1 MRASDDSVVK
11 ETRFLRV
18 WFLGTAYIPKF
29 ISLRQTWR
37 RSIRQNRHTSSP
49 TQAYELECE
58 SVALMG
64 MLWKEL
70 LPAAARPYGCCN
82 PRLLEAVGCEGEE
95 WAEFLGMTCTYHT
108 EQYHVLIGEGGWD
121 YHNHAVKLTQI
132 HGPAFFQWDYEVLER
147 VYGCGDRGEWCS
159 AVRELGCK

>member
-1 MRASDDSVVK
+1 
-11 ETRFLRV
+11 
-18 WFLGTAYIPKF
+18 
-29 ISLRQTWR
+29 
-37 RSIRQNRHTSSP
+37 
-49 TQAYELECE
+49 
-58 SVALMG
+58 MG

-132 HGPAFFQWDYEVLER
+132 HGPAFFNGSMKCWKGYMAAAIVANGVLQYVNWAANKRFEILKFK
-147 VYGCGDRGEWCS
+147 V
-159 AVRELGCK
+159 